1 MGGLPRTEQAPRGCC
16 SVTALGRVK
25 RPGETP
31 WMRYVLYGVICLTA
45 FASVDTFNT
54 QFTGITDDQAVQ
66 QGADI
71 RSQVAAIS
79 LWVALLLMSFIPGMA
94 LSRPVTEGM
103 AWPALLLGW
112 VVVSPLWSDDP
123 ASGAA
128 KAVAFLVCSVAAWR
142 MASVVTAK
150 EMLTCTFYALLV
162 LLALSLFLAVA
173 MPEVGLLLNNW
184 QHEGQ
189 WKGVFATKQ
198 GLGTV
203 SAVFLVLAFL
213 RLSHQRSV
221 FNFAACALGLSCLLG
236 SGSRGGGVMAAVAVA
251 SLIAVRRSPR
261 FGVLVTGILLVGLV
275 LGIGEVVYFS
285 ATGDSSIQVFG
296 SDINLTERTFIWQYA
311 ISLWVDR
318 PYLGFGLNGFWTNAE
333 VLSRYLNWH
342 GWVLDNYHSGYMAIT
357 VETGLVGLLLF
368 SAMSLSLAPR
378 LRFLLLHARSNRM
391 SLEMTAGFAIMFFTI
406 NLTETYFL
414 RSTNFMAVLFTF
426 LTIKTLA
433 SEPSRVPVKAGPRHL
448 GIVRVPSRAAVG

>member
-1 MGGLPRTEQAPRGCC
+1 
-16 SVTALGRVK
+16 
-25 RPGETP
+25 
-31 WMRYVLYGVICLTA
+31 MRCVLYGVIGLTA
-45 FASVDTFNT
+45 FVSVDTFNT
-54 QFTGITDDQAVQ
+54 QFTGITEDQAFQ

-71 RSQVAAIS
+71 RSQVAAIG
-79 LWVALLLMSFIPGMA
+79 LWAALLLMSFIPGMA
-94 LSRPVTEGM
+94 LFRPVTQGL

-112 VVVSPLWSDDP
+112 VVISPLWSDDP
-123 ASGAA
+123 ASGAT
-128 KAVAFLVCSVAAWR
+128 KAVAFLVCSLAAWR

-150 EMLTCTFYALLV
+150 EMLACTFYALLV
-162 LLALSLFLAVA
+162 LLGLSLLLAVA
-173 MPEVGLLLNNW
+173 VPEVGLLLNNW

-189 WKGVFATKQ
+189 WKGMFATKQ

-213 RLSHQRSV
+213 RLSHRRSV
-221 FNFAACALGLSCLLG
+221 FNVAACALGLCCLLG

-261 FGVLVTGILLVGLV
+261 FASLVTGILLVGLV
-275 LGIGEVVYFS
+275 LGVLEVAYFS
-285 ATGDSSIQVFG
+285 ATGDASIQVFG

-311 ISLWVDR
+311 IGLWVDR
-318 PYLGFGLNGFWTNAE
+318 PFLGFGLNGFWTDDGIFSLYRTA
-333 VLSRYLNWH
+333 H

-357 VETGLVGLLLF
+357 IETGLIGLALF

-426 LTIKTLA
+426 LTVKTLA
-433 SEPSRVPVKAGPRHL
+433 VTEPSRAAAAGPRHM
-448 GIVRVPSRAAVG
+448 GIVRVPLRVVAG